1 MVFDSVY
8 FIPVMIILLTF
19 GGIILLCKEKR
30 RQSTLRQRL
39 RNQVHPEPPT
49 PEPPTPEP
57 PTSDDRRNDSNRPE
71 SERVVTGLPEPYRGL
86 VVYENSHIK
95 GHGELTVVVDQEFV
109 PHMDDINDIAK
120 GLRFLVY
127 NWPSSKF
134 GSLFRYSLIQRSL
147 MK

>member
-39 RNQVHPEPPT
+39 RNQIHPEPPT
-49 PEPPTPEP
+49 P
-57 PTSDDRRNDSNRPE
+57 DDRRNDSNRPE

-95 GHGELTVVVDQEFV
+95 GNGELTVVVDQDFV

>member
-39 RNQVHPEPPT
+39 RNQIHPEPPT
-49 PEPPTPEP
+49 DEPPTDEP
-57 PTSDDRRNDSNRPE
+57 PPDDRRNDSNRPE